1 MVKKRRPAKKAEIKE
16 SATENRIM
24 VLIRN
29 LIGTK
34 KRQTFW
40 DWLTSK

>member
-1 MVKKRRPAKKAEIKE
+1 MVKKAEIKE
-16 SATENRIM
+16 VATEYKIM

-34 KRQTFW
+34 KRQTLW
-40 DWLTSK
+40 DWLTGK

>member
-1 MVKKRRPAKKAEIKE
+1 MVKKAEVKKV
-16 SATENRIM
+16 ATENKIM

>member
-1 MVKKRRPAKKAEIKE
+1 MVKKAEVKKVAAENK
-16 SATENRIM
+16 IM